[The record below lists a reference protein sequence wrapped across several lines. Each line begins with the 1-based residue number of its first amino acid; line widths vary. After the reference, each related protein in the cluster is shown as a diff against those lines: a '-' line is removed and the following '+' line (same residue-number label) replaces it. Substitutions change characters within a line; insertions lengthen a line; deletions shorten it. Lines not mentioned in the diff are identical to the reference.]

1 MQAKQCCSFKCKI
14 SVGGILLLKT
24 YNFSGWDD
32 LGSYFLNANF
42 GVEQC
47 RSVKS
52 FTSETI
58 YNNGGYEIYWKY
70 VPEILQV
77 ANKKVPVKNTQS
89 SSYKICNQKYND
101 LQIQHFFQNIHGV
114 KFCSRNRVAG
124 SCAMA
129 SDIISGACTSPP
141 LMFLATDSDIWQKW
155 VIWSLWLWRWK
166 YKIQIQLDTEYRI

>member
-1 MQAKQCCSFKCKI
+1 MQNLCGWNPAFKDI
-14 SVGGILLLKT
+14 QFLWV
-24 YNFSGWDD
+24 
-32 LGSYFLNANF
+32 GSYFLNANF

-166 YKIQIQLDTEYRI
+166 YKIQTQLDTEYRIKWVK

>member
-1 MQAKQCCSFKCKI
+1 MQNLCGWNPAFKDI
-14 SVGGILLLKT
+14 QFLWV
-24 YNFSGWDD
+24 
-32 LGSYFLNANF
+32 GSYFLNANF

-58 YNNGGYEIYWKY
+58 NNNGGYGIYWKY

-89 SSYKICNQKYND
+89 SSYN
-101 LQIQHFFQNIHGV
+101 LQIQHFFQNIHWV